1 MAMVRCVTEM
11 GMGVDV
17 HGLDYTKAA
26 TRAVFDAIHHSS
38 LGFQRMLG
46 KTADDMHVAVTIGVS
61 KPDQVDHHLLSRAPC
76 RPRRSV
82 VATVPVGR
90 RQELVDGH
98 AVEARQ
104 AVQSGYGYGALTP
117 FVGPEDRCLELRL
130 RPGLDVLQREP
141 LLPADQP
148 DTFPEPVAVLGL
160 VPVDAVAIFSYH
172 RT

>member
-61 KPDQVDHHLLSRAPC
+61 KPDQVDTKAVLATLPHGMATGKAPAWQFKAASRFPASKAMTGCLSPTQSSSSVSTTASNCHRVYRTGQKGETRALRYERGC
-76 RPRRSV
+76 PRR
-82 VATVPVGR
+82 
-90 RQELVDGH
+90 
-98 AVEARQ
+98 
-104 AVQSGYGYGALTP
+104 
-117 FVGPEDRCLELRL
+117 
-130 RPGLDVLQREP
+130 
-141 LLPADQP
+141 
-148 DTFPEPVAVLGL
+148 
-160 VPVDAVAIFSYH
+160 
-172 RT
+172 